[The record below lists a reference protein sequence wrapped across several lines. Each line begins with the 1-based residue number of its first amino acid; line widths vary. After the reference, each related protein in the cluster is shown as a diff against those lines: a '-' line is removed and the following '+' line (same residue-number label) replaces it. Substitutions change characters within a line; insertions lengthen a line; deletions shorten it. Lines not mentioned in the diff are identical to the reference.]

1 MAQKHNIAVLPGDGI
16 GPEVMVEALKV
27 LDLVEKEYAATFER
41 TFGNLGGVAIDKEGK
56 ALPQTTIDLC
66 RASEAVLLG
75 SVGGPQWEHLPPMEQ
90 PERGGLLP
98 LRKLFGLYA
107 NLRPAIIFPSLV
119 EASNLKQEI
128 ISGGMDM
135 LVIRELTGG
144 LYMSEPKGIEGAP
157 PHREGIDTLRYTEDE
172 IRRIGHVAF
181 RAAMKR
187 GKKLT
192 SVDKANVLASSVLWR
207 EIMISLAAE
216 YPEVELHHM
225 YVDNAS
231 MQLVRNPK
239 QFDVLLTE
247 NMFGDILSD
256 EASALTGSLGMVPS
270 ASLAEGSFGV
280 FEPAGGT
287 APDIA
292 GQGIANPIAQ
302 ILSMALMLRFSFNM
316 TEAADRV
323 DAAVEKA
330 LEDGYRTGDIFFGK
344 PGEKKVSTTEMG
356 DAITENF

>member
-1 MAQKHNIAVLPGDGI
+1 MPQKHHIAILPGDGI

-27 LDLVEKEYAATFER
+27 LDAVEKKYAVRFVR
-41 TFGNLGGVAIDKEGK
+41 TYGNIGGVAIDKEGK

-66 RASEAVLLG
+66 KASEAVLLG
-75 SVGGPQWEHLPPMEQ
+75 SVGGPKWEHLPPMEQ

-98 LRKLFGLYA
+98 LRNIFGLYA
-107 NLRPAIIFPSLV
+107 NLRPAIIFPALV
-119 EASNLKQEI
+119 EASVLKRSI
-128 ISGGMDM
+128 IGEGLDL

-144 LYMSEPKGIEGAP
+144 LYMSQPKGIEGTAP
-157 PHREGIDTLRYTEDE
+157 NREGIDTLRYTEAE
-172 IRRIGHVAF
+172 IKRICHVAF

-187 GKKLT
+187 KKKLT

-207 EIMISLAAE
+207 EIIISISAE
-216 YPEVELHHM
+216 YPEVELSHM

-280 FEPAGGT
+280 YEPAGGT

-302 ILSMALMLRFSFNM
+302 ILSAALMLRYSFGM
-316 TEAADRV
+316 KEAADQIE
-323 DAAVEKA
+323 AAVEKA
-330 LEDGYRTGDIFFGK
+330 LEAGYRTGDIFFGN
-344 PGEKKVSTTEMG
+344 PGEKKVSTSEMG
-356 DAITENF
+356 EAIIQNF

>member
-1 MAQKHNIAVLPGDGI
+1 MAQKHDIAVLPGDGI
-16 GPEVMVEALKV
+16 GPEVMIEALKV
-27 LDLVEKEYAATFER
+27 LDLVEKEYDVTFVR
-41 TFGNLGGVAIDKEGK
+41 TFGNLGGVAIDEEGK

-75 SVGGPQWEHLPPMEQ
+75 SVGGPKWEHLPPMEQ

-119 EASNLKQEI
+119 EASVLKKEI
-128 ISGGMDM
+128 IGDGMDI

-144 LYMSEPKGIEGAP
+144 LYMSQPKGIEGTAP
-157 PHREGIDTLRYTEDE
+157 DREGIDTLRYSEAE
-172 IRRIGHVAF
+172 IKRIGHVAF
-181 RAAMKR
+181 QAAMKR
-187 GKKLT
+187 QKKLT

-207 EIMISLAAE
+207 EIMISLSAE
-216 YPEVELHHM
+216 YPEVELSHM

-280 FEPAGGT
+280 YEPAGGT

-302 ILSMALMLRFSFNM
+302 VLSMALMLRFSFNM
-316 TEAADRV
+316 IEAADRV

-330 LEDGYRTGDIFFGK
+330 LEAGYRTGDIFFGN
-344 PGEKKVSTTEMG
+344 PGEKKVSTSAMG
-356 DAITENF
+356 DAIAANF

>member
-1 MAQKHNIAVLPGDGI
+1 MAQKHDIAILPGDGI

-27 LDLVEKEYAATFER
+27 LDLVEKEYDVTFVR
-41 TFGNLGGVAIDKEGK
+41 TFGNLGGIAIDVEGQ

-75 SVGGPQWEHLPPMEQ
+75 SVGGPKWEHLPPMEQ

-119 EASNLKQEI
+119 EASVLKKEVV
-128 ISGGMDM
+128 GDGMDI

-144 LYMSEPKGIEGAP
+144 LYMSQPKGIEGTAP
-157 PHREGIDTLRYTEDE
+157 DREGIDTLRYSEGE
-172 IRRIGHVAF
+172 IKRIGHVAF

-187 GKKLT
+187 QKKLT

-207 EIMISLAAE
+207 EIMVSLSAE
-216 YPEVELHHM
+216 YPEVELSHM

-280 FEPAGGT
+280 YEPAGGT

-302 ILSMALMLRFSFNM
+302 VLSMALMLRFSFNM
-316 TEAADRV
+316 IEAADRV

-330 LEDGYRTGDIFFGK
+330 LEGRL
-344 PGEKKVSTTEMG
+344 PHRRHLLR
-356 DAITENF
+356 

>member
-1 MAQKHNIAVLPGDGI
+1 MSQKHDIAVLPGDGI

-27 LDLVEKEYAATFER
+27 LDVVEKEYNVRFVR

-75 SVGGPQWEHLPPMEQ
+75 SVGGPKWEHLPPMEQ

-107 NLRPAIIFPSLV
+107 NLRPAIIFPALV
-119 EASNLKQEI
+119 EASNLKKQI
-128 ISGGMDM
+128 IGEGMDI

-144 LYMSEPKGIEGAP
+144 LYMSQPKGIEGTAP
-157 PHREGIDTLRYTEDE
+157 NREGIDTLRYTEAE
-172 IRRIGHVAF
+172 IKRIGHVAF
-181 RAAMKR
+181 QAAMKR
-187 GKKLT
+187 KNKLT

-207 EIMISLAAE
+207 EIMTGLSAE
-216 YPEVELHHM
+216 YPEVELNHM

-270 ASLAEGSFGV
+270 ASLAKGTFGV

-302 ILSMALMLRFSFNM
+302 VLSASLMLRYSFNM
-316 TEAADRV
+316 KEAADRI

-330 LEDGYRTGDIFFGK
+330 LEAGYRTGDIFFGN
-344 PGEKKVSTTEMG
+344 PGEKKASTAEMG
-356 DAITENF
+356 DAIVQNF